1 MRHAQAW
8 VVKLVL
14 SGHTFVSEQKPQASI
29 PGVKTGPEGPVC
41 CCLEGALVI
50 VLKKQIEVTV
60 DDNKEVMR

>member
-1 MRHAQAW
+1 
-8 VVKLVL
+8 VL
-14 SGHTFVSEQKPQASI
+14 SGQTIVSEQKAQASI